1 MRWSALLLACG
12 GVASVVSAA
21 DLPDLKAKGVF
32 KVIAQR
38 DEAPEMFSFVA
49 TGAPGFEREMIEGFG
64 RLHGLKIETLAVKT
78 SDERIPALT
87 RGEGDVIV
95 GIVET
100 AARQKLVDFTAEVIP
115 ARHLV
120 VSRKPKVLKTV
131 EEFQAEKVGVVKGTS
146 WAAAALEA
154 GVPAGKTEFYPDR
167 DVLLAALKAGRITAT
182 VMTVSDFT
190 LAAKRDADLVGGVF
204 VGPAASA
211 GWAVRKDDKQLKAAL
226 NEYLENFRKG
236 PSWSRLVVKY
246 FGEQALAVLGR
257 K

>member
-1 MRWSALLLACG
+1 MRPSTLLLCFGFALD
-12 GVASVVSAA
+12 VSAA
-21 DLPDLKAKGVF
+21 DLPELKARGIL
-32 KVIAQR
+32 KVVAQR

-64 RLHGLKIETLAVKT
+64 RLHGLKVETLAVKT
-78 SDERIPALT
+78 SDERIPSLT
-87 RGEGDVIV
+87 RGDGDVIV

-100 AARQKLVDFTAEVIP
+100 DARKKLVDFTVEVIP

-120 VSRKPKVLKTV
+120 VSRKPTALKTV
-131 EEFQAEKVGVVKGTS
+131 EEFRAEKVGVVKGTS
-146 WAAAALEA
+146 WAAAALDA
-154 GVPAGKTEFYPDR
+154 GVPAAKTEFYPDR
-167 DVLLAALKAGRITAT
+167 DMLLAALKEGKITAT

-211 GWAVRKDDKQLKAAL
+211 GWAVRKEDEQFRAAL

>member
-1 MRWSALLLACG
+1 MRPSILLLCFGFAMD
-12 GVASVVSAA
+12 VSAA
-21 DLPDLKAKGVF
+21 DLPELKAKGIL
-32 KVIAQR
+32 KVIAQK
-38 DEAPEMFSFVA
+38 DEAPEMFSFA
-49 TGAPGFEREMIEGFG
+49 AQGAPGFEREMLEGFA
-64 RLHGLKIETLAVKT
+64 RLHGLKVETLAVRT

-95 GIVET
+95 GVVET
-100 AARQKLVDFTAEVIP
+100 EARKKLVDFTSEVIP

-154 GVPAGKTEFYPDR
+154 GVPAAKTEFYPDR
-167 DVLLAALKAGRITAT
+167 DVLLAALKAGKITAT

>member
-1 MRWSALLLACG
+1 MRPSTLLLLCFGFALD
-12 GVASVVSAA
+12 VSAG
-21 DLPDLKAKGVF
+21 DLPELKTKGVL
-32 KVIAQR
+32 KVIAQK

-64 RLHGLKIETLAVKT
+64 RLHGLKVETHAVKT

-100 AARQKLVDFTAEVIP
+100 EARKKVVDFTVEVIP
-115 ARHLV
+115 ARHVV

-154 GVPAGKTEFYPDR
+154 GVPAAKTEFYPDR
-167 DVLLAALKAGRITAT
+167 DVLLAALKAGKITAT

-211 GWAVRKDDKQLKAAL
+211 GWAVRKDDEQLKAAL

>member
-1 MRWSALLLACG
+1 MHWLSIGLLG
-12 GVASVVSAA
+12 FSVGPAFAMA
-21 DLPDLKAKGVF
+21 DLPDLKTKGVL

-38 DEAPEMFSFVA
+38 DEAPEMFSFA
-49 TGAPGFEREMIEGFG
+49 ARGEPGFEREMIEGFG
-64 RLHGLKIETLAVKT
+64 RLHGLKVEALPVRT
-78 SDERIPALT
+78 SEERIPGLT
-87 RGEGDVIV
+87 RGEGDVII

-100 AARQKLVDFTAEVIP
+100 EARRKLVDFTAEVIP

-120 VSRKPKVLKTV
+120 VSRKPKLVKTV

-154 GVPAGKTEFYPDR
+154 GVPAARTEFYPDR
-167 DVLLAALKAGRITAT
+167 DVLLAALKEGKITAT

-190 LAAKRDADLVGGVF
+190 LAAKRDVDLAGGVF

-211 GWAVRKDDKQLKAAL
+211 GWAVRKEDKQLKAAL
-226 NEYLENFRKG
+226 DEYLENFRKG